1 MLNHFFQVKLI
12 SGVHKLFIWWS
23 HVFSST
29 RVSSCL
35 LFFWMSMNVNT
46 STNPHFMFTW
56 GFLFFTKVKSGFS
69 CFNKKQ
75 YPCCKSV
82 LHFTCGPEIV
92 ALQTRCES
100 KGEEN
105 HSAPY
110 PDELCK
116 SVVDVGTAWHEE
128 TAARAQIVE
137 KEQLLILWHKR
148 MNTKK
153 LSASS
158 TSSKFTDTADNLSPS
173 DLVSCSEI
181 ARQMF
186 FIYQHFEKTEEPCEK
201 YLYSPGIFF

>member
-1 MLNHFFQVKLI
+1 
-12 SGVHKLFIWWS
+12 
-23 HVFSST
+23 
-29 RVSSCL
+29 
-35 LFFWMSMNVNT
+35 
-46 STNPHFMFTW
+46 MFTW

-69 CFNKKQ
+69 CFNKNQ

-153 LSASS
+153 II
-158 TSSKFTDTADNLSPS
+158 SKFNQQQVHWHCWQSVTIWLGFLFRNSSSNVLYLPTFWKNRRTLGK
-173 DLVSCSEI
+173 I
-181 ARQMF
+181 
-186 FIYQHFEKTEEPCEK
+186 FIFSRY
-201 YLYSPGIFF
+201 IFFSFISHLQNFSLNISRWVLLDTD